1 MSETFT
7 LYRLMVLYML
17 DKVDFPLTNTQI
29 TNFILEKDYTT
40 YFTIQQ
46 TFSELLDSE
55 LIVAESTHNN
65 TLYRITEEGQ
75 QALAFFSNKISDGI
89 KQDILDYFKE
99 NRIELKNET
108 SIIADYYKTTANDYA
123 VRCQM
128 KNGEHAL
135 IDLTINVPSREQAV
149 AVCKNWSEQSEKIF
163 ALLMDELI
171 K

>member
-135 IDLTINVPSREQAV
+135 IDLTINVPSREQAA